1 LEKEKL
7 EMTNLLD
14 IKSYI
19 KCYENII
26 DTNLCK
32 NIISHKG
39 KKFNE
44 APIGDNHI
52 NKSFRNCLVKNLDD
66 KFNDAVFKVVGNILS
81 KYRDGV
87 KYFSTGLSTED
98 TGYQHLL
105 YLGSEKGEYKT
116 HVDHFDLQPRI
127 LSCSIILNDDYEGGD
142 FSFFEGQYVVKKQ
155 AGSAIVFPS
164 NFCYPHAVTPVSKGD
179 RHAIITWIH

>member
-1 LEKEKL
+1 
-7 EMTNLLD
+7 
-14 IKSYI
+14 
-19 KCYENII
+19 
-26 DTNLCK
+26 
-32 NIISHKG
+32 
-39 KKFNE
+39 
-44 APIGDNHI
+44 
-52 NKSFRNCLVKNLDD
+52 
-66 KFNDAVFKVVGNILS
+66 VGNILS